1 MSEPGRPRP
10 PRRAARRHALRRRAA
25 ARGDRARPRAVAGRR
40 PGRRADG
47 EPRSGAHRQHH
58 GRAAADQRGP
68 GADAGRQPAPAR
80 DGDRVRDPHRRF
92 PCRTRGLRWAT
103 GGCHA
108 VRRRADLRRLNV
120 MRRAIAFVALAA
132 LAWAAW
138 DTGADPARLLRG
150 LPWLL
155 DFVRRMLPPDL
166 RVLPAALAGAVTT
179 VEIALLGTAV
189 AAVLALPL
197 GFLSARNV
205 AAPPI
210 FHAARVALNFFRS
223 VDTLVYALV
232 FVAAVGLGPFPGV
245 LAVVAYTTT
254 SLAKLYS
261 EAIEGIEPGPVDAVT
276 ATGATRLQVLRY
288 GVLPQVLPLFLSYVL
303 YRLES
308 NIRAA
313 TVLGFVGAGGIGFY
327 LQTYLR
333 MIDYPA
339 ASTVLLVTVLMVMAV
354 DFVSSRLRQRL
365 V

>member
-1 MSEPGRPRP
+1 V
-10 PRRAARRHALRRRAA
+10 RRA
-25 ARGDRARPRAVAGRR
+25 
-40 PGRRADG
+40 
-47 EPRSGAHRQHH
+47 
-58 GRAAADQRGP
+58 
-68 GADAGRQPAPAR
+68 
-80 DGDRVRDPHRRF
+80 
-92 PCRTRGLRWAT
+92 TT
-103 GGCHA
+103 
-108 VRRRADLRRLNV
+108 
-120 MRRAIAFVALAA
+120 FVALVA

-138 DTGADPARLLRG
+138 DTGADPARLVRG

-210 FHAARVALNFFRS
+210 FHGMRAALNFFRS

-245 LAVVAYTTT
+245 LAVIAYTTT

-261 EAIEGIEPGPVDAVT
+261 EAIEGIDRGPVDAVT
-276 ATGATRLQVLRY
+276 ATGATRAQVLRY

-303 YRLES
+303 YRLET

-333 MIDYPA
+333 MIDYQA
-339 ASTVLLVTVLMVMAV
+339 ASTVLLVTVMMVVVV

>member
-1 MSEPGRPRP
+1 M
-10 PRRAARRHALRRRAA
+10 RRAALF
-25 ARGDRARPRAVAGRR
+25 V
-40 PGRRADG
+40 
-47 EPRSGAHRQHH
+47 
-58 GRAAADQRGP
+58 
-68 GADAGRQPAPAR
+68 
-80 DGDRVRDPHRRF
+80 
-92 PCRTRGLRWAT
+92 GLVVLGWL
-103 GGCHA
+103 
-108 VRRRADLRRLNV
+108 V
-120 MRRAIAFVALAA
+120 
-132 LAWAAW
+132 W
-138 DTGADPARLLRG
+138 DTGADPVRLARG
-150 LPWLL
+150 IPWIV
-155 DFVRRMLPPDL
+155 DFVRRMVPPDL
-166 RVLPAALAGAVTT
+166 HVLPAALRGALTT
-179 VEIALLGTAV
+179 VEIALLGTA
-189 AAVLALPL
+189 AAAALGLPL

-205 AAPPI
+205 APPAV
-210 FHAARVALNFFRS
+210 FYPARTVLNFFRS

-261 EAIEGIEPGPVDAVT
+261 EAIEGIDPGPVDAVT

-303 YRLES
+303 YRLET

-339 ASTVLLVTVLMVMAV
+339 ASTTLLVTIAMVMVV
-354 DFVSSRLRQRL
+354 DAVSSTLRARL